1 MSHPRHRSLAIA
13 LVAVLAAACS
23 GHSGP
28 DASRTTT
35 ISGAPATG
43 ASEDL
48 VPVKIAVFQDLS
60 IGDSAQLAVPSYL
73 GLQLALTE
81 GASNI
86 PVVPQLVGLDV
97 QGDPGRAAELARQV
111 ANDPAYVAAV
121 IAPFWAETKTV
132 GDILDAAHI
141 PTLSLSAL
149 GPDIPSYGWT
159 TWRRLV
165 PTQPRQ
171 ADSLAALLTS
181 LANTVTGVC
190 LVRDDTPYSVAL
202 TGLLKQRLRGLVKR
216 VVTVSSDPAA
226 GDPFGQAI
234 ADIDAAHCR
243 TIAWTGFAPNGA
255 VLRTTLTD
263 SGLPGV
269 AMVAADAVKDDSFLT
284 QTAGAGNDTV
294 VTCPCADLATSTDP
308 AAQRFV
314 HDYQSQFGASPG
326 VYAAEGWDLGT
337 MLLTAFRTGATQRAA
352 LVGALSGIRRLVGL
366 AGTYEWTDGGELVPS
381 VVQVRASVDRG
392 QRWTPLATTT
402 TANSVSPPLHTEG
415 LLTAAAC
422 RAGLPFN
429 VQVHGRPAG
438 FDVDLAAAVAK
449 NLGVRLGWV
458 ALPCDKAQAQLASGR
473 LDMLFD
479 ARGSL
484 PQGTPAS
491 RVVLSVRTA
500 LVAARHTPTVTDL
513 GALGPGDRVGVVFGP
528 VTTPWVKQV
537 LAGPGA
543 KIRRYRNGADA
554 YDALVRGDVAAVV
567 DTEYGAW
574 AGVERRSRLM
584 VTQTFDAGAHDVLI
598 TSAPSGTALLGAVDG
613 ALGHLLQTGRYAL
626 LWAKWFPGS
635 TVPTEVGK

>member
-1 MSHPRHRSLAIA
+1 MTHPRRRSAAIA

-35 ISGAPATG
+35 ISGASATG
-43 ASEDL
+43 PSGDR
-48 VPVKIAVFQDLS
+48 VTVKIAVFQDLS
-60 IGDSAQLAVPSYL
+60 IGDSSQLAVPSYL

-81 GASNI
+81 GMSEI
-86 PVVPQLVGLDV
+86 PVVPQLVALDV
-97 QGDPGRAAELARQV
+97 QGDPARAADLARQV
-111 ANDPAYVAAV
+111 ADDPAYVAAV
-121 IAPFWAETKTV
+121 IAPFWAETNGV
-132 GDILDAAHI
+132 GDILNAAHI

-149 GPDIPSYGWT
+149 SPDIPSYGWT

-171 ADSLAALLTS
+171 ADSLASLLAGSANS
-181 LANTVTGVC
+181 LTGVC
-190 LVRDDTPYSVAL
+190 LVRDDTSYSVAL
-202 TGLLKQRLRGLVKR
+202 TGLLKQRLRDLVKR
-216 VVTVSSDPAA
+216 VVTVSSDAA
-226 GDPFGQAI
+226 VGDPFGQAI

-243 TIAWTGFAPNGA
+243 TIAWTGFAPDGA
-255 VLRTTLTD
+255 ILRTTLTD

-269 AMVAADAVKDDSFLT
+269 AMFAADAVKDEPFLT

-337 MLLTAFRTGATQRAA
+337 ILLTAFRAGVTGRAA
-352 LVGALSGIRRLVGL
+352 MVGAIADIRRLVGL
-366 AGTYEWTDGGELVPS
+366 AGIYEWTDGGELVPS
-381 VVQVRASVDRG
+381 VIQVRASVDRG
-392 QRWTPLATTT
+392 QRWTPLATT
-402 TANSVSPPLHTEG
+402 AVPSSLPLHTEG

-422 RAGLPFN
+422 RAGLPFDD
-429 VQVHGRPAG
+429 QVRGRPAG
-438 FDVDLAAAVAK
+438 FDVDLATAVAK
-449 NLGVRLGWV
+449 NLGVRLGWEDV
-458 ALPCDKAQAQLASGR
+458 PCDKARAQLASGR
-473 LDMLFD
+473 LDMLFAERD
-479 ARGSL
+479 AL
-484 PQGTPAS
+484 PQGTPTS
-491 RVVLSVRTA
+491 RVALSVRTA
-500 LVAARHTPTVTDL
+500 LVAARRAPTVTDL
-513 GALGPGDRVGVVFGP
+513 GALGPGDRVGVVSGP
-528 VTTPWVKQV
+528 VTTPWVRQV

-543 KIRRYRNGADA
+543 KIRRYRTGAAA

-574 AGVERRSRLM
+574 AGIERRSRLQ

-598 TSAPSGTALLGAVDG
+598 TSAPTGTALLGAVDG

-635 TVPTEVGK
+635 TVPSEVGT